1 MYKAFDRGGNI
12 LNYDDFMKFLK
23 SENIDN
29 NIFLLCGEELF
40 LKNHGKNAL
49 LSTIS
54 PDSMP
59 EFNIFT
65 FEGRKYDLIS
75 VKEAIDALPVF
86 SDTKLLLFNNTGIFQ
101 LTGKDAATKEY
112 REFWE
117 DIIDKIPSE
126 VYVVFDESKID
137 KRSSLYKKL
146 NKKNSVVE
154 FEYLSEEKMISWTV
168 GLFKTMGK
176 IISPTDAKY
185 LIEITQ
191 DGMTSIKREAEKISA
206 YTQGKTSVT
215 RQDIKD
221 ITVPVVENRVFD
233 MVDALLSKNPHDALS
248 MLNDLLVLKE
258 DETRILGAIS
268 SNTDKLLTVKL
279 MADDKMDKAIIAS
292 KTKIAPFIVSK
303 YISLSN
309 KYNTDDLK
317 KLLSKC
323 VEMDKMFKLTR
334 CDKSVILQTFIAEFA
349 TK

>member
-1 MYKAFDRGGNI
+1 M
-12 LNYDDFMKFLK
+12 NYEEFRKYVK
-23 SENIDN
+23 SENLGN
-29 NIFLLCGEELF
+29 NIFVLFGEEVF
-40 LKNHGKNAL
+40 LKNHALKEL
-49 LSTIS
+49 LSKIEPTE
-54 PDSMP
+54 MP
-59 EFNIFT
+59 EFNVFRY
-65 FEGRKYDLIS
+65 EGSKYDLVS
-75 VKEAIDALPVF
+75 VKEAIEALPVF
-86 SDTKLLLFNNTGIFQ
+86 SDSKLLVFNNSGVFLIS
-101 LTGKDAATKEY
+101 GKEAANKEY
-112 REFWE
+112 KTFWE
-117 DIIDKIPSE
+117 EIIDDIPE
-126 VYVVFDESKID
+126 NVYIVFYEDNVD
-137 KRSSLYKKL
+137 KRSALYKKL
-146 NKKNSVVE
+146 QKRNSVIE
-154 FEYLSEEKMISWTV
+154 FSYLSEEKMISWTV
-168 GLFKTMGK
+168 SLFKTMGK
-176 IISPTDAKY
+176 IIGPHDAKY

-191 DGMTSIKREAEKISA
+191 DGMTSIKREAEKIAA
-206 YTQGKTSVT
+206 YTDGKVSVT
-215 RQDIKD
+215 RQDIND
-221 ITVPVVENRVFD
+221 VTVPVVENRVFD